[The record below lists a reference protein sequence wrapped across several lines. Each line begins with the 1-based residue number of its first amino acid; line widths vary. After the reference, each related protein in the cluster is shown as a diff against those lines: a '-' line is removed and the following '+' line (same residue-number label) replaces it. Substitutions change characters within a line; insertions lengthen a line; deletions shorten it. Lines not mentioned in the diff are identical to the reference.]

1 MAAGGF
7 LEHTSPTAV
16 EVAQAIVQDFP
27 ITTPNDAQTH
37 VVQQQQDVFRAT
49 LPRSVITT
57 RAATQTQVKTAER
70 QEGIV
75 TKGLRRQTILITE
88 ALPLTQ
94 ALGGQRLVAQ
104 QDQLQAA
111 PLEVPL
117 VHLEED
123 KSTLSSIV
131 LQKLK

>member
-16 EVAQAIVQDFP
+16 EVAQAIVQEFP

-49 LPRSVITT
+49 IPHSIITT

-94 ALGGQRLVAQ
+94 AL
-104 QDQLQAA
+104 
-111 PLEVPL
+111 
-117 VHLEED
+117 
-123 KSTLSSIV
+123 
-131 LQKLK
+131 

>member
-16 EVAQAIVQDFP
+16 EVAQAIVQEFP

-75 TKGLRRQTILITE
+75 TKGLRRQTILVTE

>member
-16 EVAQAIVQDFP
+16 EVAQAIVQEFP

-70 QEGIV
+70 QEVIV

>member
-16 EVAQAIVQDFP
+16 EVAQAIVQEFP

-94 ALGGQRLVAQ
+94 ALGGQRLIAQ

>member
-16 EVAQAIVQDFP
+16 EVAQAIVQEFP

-123 KSTLSSIV
+123 KPALNSIV

>member
-16 EVAQAIVQDFP
+16 EVAQAIVQEFP

-94 ALGGQRLVAQ
+94 ALGGQRQVAQ
-104 QDQLQAA
+104 RDQLQAA
-111 PLEVPL
+111 PQEVPL

>member
-16 EVAQAIVQDFP
+16 EVAQAIVQEFP

-57 RAATQTQVKTAER
+57 RAATQTQVKTSER

>member
-1 MAAGGF
+1 MVAGGF

-16 EVAQAIVQDFP
+16 EVAQAIVQEFP
-27 ITTPNDAQTH
+27 ITTPNYAQTH
-37 VVQQQQDVFRAT
+37 VVQQQEVFRAT

-75 TKGLRRQTILITE
+75 TKGLRRQTILVTE

-94 ALGGQRLVAQ
+94 ALGGQRQVAQ
-104 QDQLQAA
+104 RDQPQAA
-111 PLEVPL
+111 PQEVPL

-123 KSTLSSIV
+123 KPALSSIV

>member
-16 EVAQAIVQDFP
+16 EVAQAIVQEFP

-37 VVQQQQDVFRAT
+37 VVQQQQDMFRAT
-49 LPRSVITT
+49 LPGSVITT

>member
-16 EVAQAIVQDFP
+16 EVAQAIVQEFP

>member
-7 LEHTSPTAV
+7 LELTSPTAV
-16 EVAQAIVQDFP
+16 EVAQAIVQEFP

>member
-16 EVAQAIVQDFP
+16 EVAQAIVQEFP

-94 ALGGQRLVAQ
+94 ALGGQRLIAQ

-131 LQKLK
+131 LQILK

>member
-16 EVAQAIVQDFP
+16 EVAQAIVQEFP

-57 RAATQTQVKTAER
+57 RVATQTQVKTAER
-70 QEGIV
+70 QEVIV

>member
-16 EVAQAIVQDFP
+16 EVAQAIVQEFP
-27 ITTPNDAQTH
+27 TTIPNGAQTH
-37 VVQQQQDVFRAT
+37 VGQQQDVFQAT
-49 LPRSVITT
+49 IPRSVTTT

-75 TKGLRRQTILITE
+75 TKGLRHQTIPVTE

-104 QDQLQAA
+104 RDQPQAA
-111 PLEVPL
+111 PQEVPL

-123 KSTLSSIV
+123 KPALGSII

>member
-16 EVAQAIVQDFP
+16 EVAQAIVQEFP

-37 VVQQQQDVFRAT
+37 VVQQQQDMFRAT

>member
-1 MAAGGF
+1 MF
-7 LEHTSPTAV
+7 PT
-16 EVAQAIVQDFP
+16 
-27 ITTPNDAQTH
+27 TTPNDAQTH
-37 VVQQQQDVFRAT
+37 EVPQQQDVFRAT
-49 LPRSVITT
+49 IPHSVITT

>member
-1 MAAGGF
+1 MAAEGF
-7 LEHTSPTAV
+7 LEHTSPTVV
-16 EVAQAIVQDFP
+16 EAAQTIVQEFP
-27 ITTPNDAQTH
+27 TTTPNGAQTH
-37 VVQQQQDVFRAT
+37 VVQQQQDVFQAT
-49 LPRSVITT
+49 IPRSVITT

-70 QEGIV
+70 REGIV
-75 TKGLRRQTILITE
+75 TKGLRHQTIPVTE

-104 QDQLQAA
+104 RDQPQAA
-111 PLEVPL
+111 PQEVPL

-123 KSTLSSIV
+123 KPALDSII

>member
-16 EVAQAIVQDFP
+16 EVAQAIVQEFP

-70 QEGIV
+70 QEVIV

-94 ALGGQRLVAQ
+94 ALGGQRLIAQ

>member
-16 EVAQAIVQDFP
+16 EVAQTIVQEFP

-94 ALGGQRLVAQ
+94 ALGGQRLIAQ

>member
-16 EVAQAIVQDFP
+16 EVAQAIVQEFP

-37 VVQQQQDVFRAT
+37 VVQQQEVFRAT
-49 LPRSVITT
+49 IPHSVITT

-75 TKGLRRQTILITE
+75 TKGLRRQTILVTE

>member
-16 EVAQAIVQDFP
+16 EVAQAIVQEFP

-57 RAATQTQVKTAER
+57 RAATQTQVKTSER

-75 TKGLRRQTILITE
+75 SKVLRHQTIPVTE
-88 ALPLTQ
+88 APPHPRTQ
-94 ALGGQRLVAQ
+94 VTDVQRLVVQ
-104 QDQLQAA
+104 QGQLQAV

-117 VHLEED
+117 AHLEED
-123 KSTLSSIV
+123 KSGLDSIV
-131 LQKLK
+131 F

>member
-16 EVAQAIVQDFP
+16 EVAQAIVQEFP
-27 ITTPNDAQTH
+27 ITTPNYAQTH
-37 VVQQQQDVFRAT
+37 VVQQQGVFRAT
-49 LPRSVITT
+49 IPRSVITT
-57 RAATQTQVKTAER
+57 RAATQTQVITAER

-75 TKGLRRQTILITE
+75 TKGLRRQTILVTE

-94 ALGGQRLVAQ
+94 ALGGQRQVAQ
-104 QDQLQAA
+104 RDQPQAA
-111 PLEVPL
+111 PQEVPL

-123 KSTLSSIV
+123 KPALSSIV

>member
-16 EVAQAIVQDFP
+16 EVAQAIVQEFP

-70 QEGIV
+70 QEVIV

-94 ALGGQRLVAQ
+94 ALGGQRLIAQ

-117 VHLEED
+117 FHLEED